1 MASHELLSSI
11 KKNFLK
17 RTTVIEIGSSREIDR
32 SEKSSTRYF
41 CELSRDLGFEFY
53 SVDFAEESYRLAKEI
68 AGDCAVHSDGAAFL
82 KTLPETTKI
91 SVLYLDN
98 FDVIYSDE
106 HKIDLLQRV
115 SEAYDLAGEEINNE
129 RSAEVHLEQMT
140 AALPL
145 MAKKS
150 VVICD
155 DTLLKSG
162 IWWGKCAS
170 VVPYLENLGWTIHKT
185 GKVGCMLVSPALKKS
200 INNRKFF
207 TRKGLSKRV
216 RKAMGRL

>member
-17 RTTVIEIGSSREIDR
+17 STTVVEIGSSREMDR
-32 SEKSSTRYF
+32 TEKSSTRYF
-41 CELSRDLGFEFY
+41 YELSTELNFKFY

-68 AGDCAVHSDGAAFL
+68 AGNCAVHSDGAAFL
-82 KTLPETTKI
+82 KTLPAVTKI

-106 HKIDLLQRV
+106 HKIDLFQRV

-129 RSAEVHLEQMT
+129 RSAEVHFEQML
-140 AALPL
+140 AALPI

-155 DTLLKSG
+155 DTLLKGG

-170 VVPYLENLGWTIHKT
+170 VVPYLENLGWTIHKK
-185 GKVGCMLVSPALKKS
+185 GKVGCMLVSPGLKKS
-200 INNRKFF
+200 LNYRMTFS
-207 TRKGLSKRV
+207 RKGFSKRV
-216 RKAMGRL
+216 KKAMGRL

>member
-11 KKNFLK
+11 KHDFLK
-17 RTTVIEIGSSREIDR
+17 GTVVVEIGSSREIDR
-32 SEKSSTRYF
+32 SEKSSTRFF
-41 CELSRDLGFEFY
+41 CELSQRLDFKFH

-68 AGDCAVHSDGAAFL
+68 AGECAVHSDGAAFL
-82 KTLPETTKI
+82 RTLPESTKI

-129 RSAEVHLEQMT
+129 RSAEVHLEQME

-155 DTLLKSG
+155 DTLLKAG
-162 IWWGKCAS
+162 VWWGKCAS
-170 VVPYLENLGWTIHKT
+170 VVPYLENLGWTVHKK
-185 GKVGCMLVSPALKKS
+185 GKVGCMLISPALMRSVNFQKKY
-200 INNRKFF
+200 
-207 TRKGLSKRV
+207 TLKGLSKRLRNAT
-216 RKAMGRL
+216 RKL

>member
-11 KKNFLK
+11 KKNFVK
-17 RTTVIEIGSSREIDR
+17 STTVVEIGSSREVDR

-41 CELSRDLGFEFY
+41 RELSQELDFRFY
-53 SVDFAEESYRLAKEI
+53 SVDFAEESYLLAKEI

-82 KTLPETTKI
+82 KTLPGATKI

-115 SEAYDLAGEEINNE
+115 SGAYDLAGEEINNE
-129 RSAEVHLEQMT
+129 RSAEVHLEQML

-155 DTLLKSG
+155 DTLLKNG

-170 VVPYLENLGWTIHKT
+170 VVPYLESLGWSIHKKS
-185 GKVGCMLVSPALKKS
+185 KVGCMLLSPALKKS
-200 INNRKFF
+200 IDYKKTF
-207 TRKGLSKRV
+207 TRKGLLKRV
-216 RKAMGRL
+216 RKAMKRL